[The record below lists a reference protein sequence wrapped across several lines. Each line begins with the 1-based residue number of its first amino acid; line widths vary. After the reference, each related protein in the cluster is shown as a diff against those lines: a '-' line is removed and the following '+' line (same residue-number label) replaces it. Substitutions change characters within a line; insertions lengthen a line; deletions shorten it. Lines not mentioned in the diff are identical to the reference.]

1 MLDGRRDVNIA
12 QGIVVAVLTV
22 VSIGWGWLAYR
33 NVADALRSGFRG
45 LVLALFTTGLFIMV
59 MGILC
64 QAQGT
69 ATAAVRRRT
78 GIKITNPRDLDPW
91 PGPCSCAS
99 LPAHC
104 PVSPVSSCTPSP
116 YDSMTAATQGR

>member
-1 MLDGRRDVNIA
+1 MLDRRRDVNIA
-12 QGIVVAVLTV
+12 QGIVGAVLTV

-45 LVLALFTTGLFIMV
+45 LVVALFTTGLFIMV

-69 ATAAVRRRT
+69 ARAAVRRRV
-78 GIKITNPRDLDPW
+78 GIKIACPRARPSRARLEPSW
-91 PGPCSCAS
+91 RQFMQQ
-99 LPAHC
+99 
-104 PVSPVSSCTPSP
+104 VSSE
-116 YDSMTAATQGR
+116 